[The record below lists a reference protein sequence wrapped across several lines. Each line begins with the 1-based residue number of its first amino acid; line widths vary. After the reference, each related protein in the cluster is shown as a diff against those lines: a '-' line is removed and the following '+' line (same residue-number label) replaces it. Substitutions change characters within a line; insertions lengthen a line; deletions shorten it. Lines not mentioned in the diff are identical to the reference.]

1 MSARGHVRDDL
12 LAAAERLF
20 ASSGLDGV
28 SLREITAAAGAT
40 NASAIQYHFGDREG
54 LIRAVVA
61 RHDETVDARRHALL
75 DAIRPDAA
83 DVRPLID
90 ALVRPYA
97 AELDRPGGAGYLRVM
112 ADLLNHPRFSADWTS
127 RVEGSSSVLRW
138 RRMVAPLL
146 DPEAVR
152 RHRRFVAIRFTVT
165 ELARRAGQQRPSQQR
180 FVDELVDLVCGLLLA
195 PVTVQSVAGSA
206 AASDVASDAASAV
219 GST

>member
-61 RHDETVDARRHALL
+61 RHDETVDARRHGLL
-75 DAIRPDAA
+75 DAIHTGSTDA
-83 DVRPLID
+83 RPLVD

-97 AELDRPGGAGYLRVM
+97 AELHSPGGAGYLRVM
-112 ADLLNHPRFSADWTS
+112 ADLLNHPRFGADWTS

-138 RRMVAPLL
+138 RQMIAPVL

-195 PVTVQSVAGSA
+195 PVTAQ
-206 AASDVASDAASAV
+206 SAV